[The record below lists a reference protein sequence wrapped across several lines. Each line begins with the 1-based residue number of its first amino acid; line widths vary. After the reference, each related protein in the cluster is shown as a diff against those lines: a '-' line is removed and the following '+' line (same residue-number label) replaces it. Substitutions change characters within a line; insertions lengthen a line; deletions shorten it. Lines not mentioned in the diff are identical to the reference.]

1 MRIFFLSDPLNNDAM
16 QTIEEIYRLRLRM
29 LADELGSQRKL
40 ADKLQRSP
48 SQVNQW
54 INGAK
59 DSKTG
64 KSRSLDRSTARYIEQ
79 MTGKPE
85 GWMDQPLE
93 QTSASNVSPASIGMT
108 PVPLINYIQAGNWR
122 EVVDA
127 FQPGD
132 GHEIV
137 YTDQQVSGNTFA
149 LHIRGD
155 SMYRPD
161 SPDSFSE
168 GDLVIIDPNV
178 QPRPGEYVAAKNG
191 NQEATFKKYRQRG
204 LNAQGVEYFEL
215 VPLNTDYETMRSD
228 LQHITI
234 IGTMIEHRK
243 FRRK

>member
-1 MRIFFLSDPLNNDAM
+1 MRIFLLSYPLNNADM

-40 ADKLQRSP
+40 ADRLQRSP

-54 INGAK
+54 IHGAK

-85 GWMDQPLE
+85 GWMDQPIE
-93 QTSASNVSPASIGMT
+93 TGSNVSAASIGMS
-108 PVPLINYIQAGNWR
+108 PVPVISYIQAGAWS
-122 EVVDA
+122 EVVDPY
-127 FQPGD
+127 QPGD
-132 GHEIV
+132 GDEVI
-137 YTDQQVSGNTFA
+137 YTDQAVSSSTFA
-149 LHIRGD
+149 LRIRGD

-178 QPRPGEYVAAKNG
+178 QPRPGEYVAAKNCD
-191 NQEATFKKYRQRG
+191 QEATFKKYRPRG

-215 VPLNTDYETMRSD
+215 VPLNPDYETMRSD
-228 LQHITI
+228 LQPITI
-234 IGTMIEHRK
+234 IGTMIEHRR
-243 FRRK
+243 FRKR